1 MRMKCT
7 CTIIFAVYFSMY
19 ILISNVIFVEAAD
32 PLGPGRGPWVS
43 EAPALH
49 GLDPQK
55 LSEARD
61 DVFKIKGRNCFV
73 VIKDGALVYESYGGL
88 FESSE
93 TAHQGYSMT
102 KTIGALIVGR
112 AVAEGKLD
120 IDADITTSY
129 GIDSPRSYP
138 VTTREIMSQAIA
150 GTHGPGEHWMYDAI
164 GSKWVNL
171 LTRIVKK
178 AAGEKSSSIW
188 QRAFHTPL
196 GLSKGF
202 KFTFPGIDEVFAF
215 SSKGT
220 CRDFARIGQLILNR
234 GRWAGYNGTIV
245 DKAYIDD
252 MTTPQ
257 TRYGSYPDYAN
268 PMYGLLT
275 WLNPHINETAKYPG
289 VSKLPPS
296 APISPDQEFPTHFP
310 IDAAF
315 LGGAFG
321 QNVMILPSER
331 MVAVSMGT
339 SESDIAGARIAQTL
353 ANALCPMIPSCST

>member
-1 MRMKCT
+1 MVVCST
-7 CTIIFAVYFSMY
+7 YVTIIICLSMC
-19 ILISNVIFVEAAD
+19 IVLLSGDVQAAD
-32 PLGPGRGPWVS
+32 PLGPGKGPWLKERPES
-43 EAPALH
+43 H
-49 GLDPQK
+49 GLDPK
-55 LSEARD
+55 ELSQAREA
-61 DVFKIKGRNCFV
+61 VFKIKGRDCFV

-112 AVAEGKLD
+112 AEAEGKLD
-120 IDADITTSY
+120 IDADITASY
-129 GIDSPRSYP
+129 GIDSPRPYP
-138 VTTREIMSQAIA
+138 VTARQIMSQAIA
-150 GTHGPGEHWMYDAI
+150 GSHGPGQQWKYDAV
-164 GSKWVNL
+164 GTNWV

-196 GLSKGF
+196 GLAKSF
-202 KFTFPGIDEVFAF
+202 EFTFPGIDEVFAF

-245 DKAYIDD
+245 DEAYVDA

-257 TRYGSYPDYAN
+257 TRYGSYPEYAN

-275 WLNPHINETAKYPG
+275 WLNPHMNETGKYPG
-289 VSKLPPS
+289 VSKLPPNN
-296 APISPDQEFPTHFP
+296 PIAPDQEFPQQFP

-321 QNVMILPSER
+321 QNVMILPSDR

-353 ANALCPMIPSCST
+353 ASALCPVISNCRT